1 MEELL
6 AELRKTNV
14 MLEDLAKALNS
25 ANKPAIVLGFQNPQ
39 KTRYIYANRQ
49 YPDCLWYFW
58 NGAKGTYEPI
68 EAHALTGFIVKI
80 EIEDKEFRGKPDPKL
95 NLHIRADKPY
105 VLQAGLETLFA
116 RGLIY
121 TLSKL
126 PLDDLRAAITIAVEP
141 GDSKTEQVLFSKV
154 HSPSA
159 GTAFYASYA
168 GERNL
173 DWSAMAR
180 ALCLRVGSTESLPVQ
195 DSNIQDPSIQ
205 DSNIQEQP
213 RPPVDRAPEPRSTGT
228 TAPSSGKTVAPRK
241 VVLPSIAPV
250 FNPLS
255 GQGPVVANNP
265 PIVDTIRQDLRNAT
279 TLQDFTRL
287 KKMLSDNASGIG
299 ESILSE
305 LRNDINSA
313 HRRMFPP
320 ANLEQLPSIEPAFDP
335 LSGQGSIVADNPPIV
350 DTIRQDLRNAVTL
363 RDFSRLNKT
372 VSENASTLGESILSK
387 LQDDINL
394 SYKRTFPPAEL
405 EQLKT
410 TIKKARENLNWSP
423 DQFSEFISQIFPGSE
438 TKTTAHLTMEQ
449 IREMAPLISTE
460 AEQQLLYGAQSDYD
474 NIPF

>member
-350 DTIRQDLRNAVTL
+350 DTIRQDLRNAATL
-363 RDFSRLNKT
+363 RHFSLLTKLL
-372 VSENASTLGESILSK
+372 SDNASSIGEMILSK
-387 LQDDINL
+387 LQDDINFG
-394 SYKRTFPPAEL
+394 YKRAFPPAEL
-405 EQLKT
+405 EKLKT
-410 TIKKARENLNWSP
+410 TIKKAKENLEWGP
-423 DQFSEFISQIFPGSE
+423 DRFGEFVSEMFPGC
-438 TKTTAHLTMEQ
+438 KTTAHLTMAQ
-449 IREMAPLISTE
+449 IRKMATFLSTE
-460 AEQQLLYGAQSDYD
+460 AEQQLAYGAQSDYD